1 MDFELDVR
9 QWLQGL
15 RFPAWKREVVDYA
28 REQGAPGFLMLA
40 LANLP
45 RRKYTSIGDVAE
57 HLATTGPD
65 ITTRERP
72 EAA

>member
-1 MDFELDVR
+1 MDFQSDVR

-15 RFPAWKREVVDYA
+15 AFPAWKREVVNYA

-45 RRKYTSIGDVAE
+45 RRKYTSVSDVAE
-57 HLATTGPD
+57 HLTTTGPD
-65 ITTRERP
+65 ITTMETP
-72 EAA
+72 ETA